1 MKLFRDKR
9 SDQKNLLSLFIP
21 FLPIFLILG
30 IGSNEKMPTGFGAFI
45 LFVSAM
51 GAYSFL
57 FIIVREITDSIFSS
71 RYEKRYLSE
80 RDISRLDDD
89 GKAIVRDF
97 IEKHGTPITEKQY
110 DSIMG
115 FMNLKKIQMKAD
127 ADKAKALSS
136 QKKALINKWH
146 KV

>member
-57 FIIVREITDSIFSS
+57 FIVVREITDSIFSS

-136 QKKALINKWH
+136 QKKKP
-146 KV
+146 

>member
-146 KV
+146 KG